1 MVAGV
6 LVADSDWATGYVPVA
21 IVMLALVFTV
31 VSFWW
36 LYARKGSIT
45 ATTPRAYAFGGTGAL
60 LRLRLPF
67 AFVNDGA
74 RALVVSDLRIV
85 GKGESGRP
93 ELRWVTT
100 RDRLRPEKDDG
111 FAYATPFS
119 IAGRSSKEAV
129 VEFEPSVGL
138 NWSPAHGVALP
149 LELQAQIH
157 PDSAWIRLVTF
168 DWWAPTGPQA
178 RAVRRTPQRADRA
191 APRLVVS
198 TDMVT
203 ATAEARTWLR
213 MNGSESWP
221 TLANDPHCP
230 SIAQRIC

>member
-1 MVAGV
+1 M
-6 LVADSDWATGYVPVA
+6 ADSGWATGYVPVA

-168 DWWAPTGPQA
+168 DWWAPTDRKRGQYVAHRNGPTEQ
-178 RAVRRTPQRADRA
+178 
-191 APRLVVS
+191 PRDS
-198 TDMVT
+198 SSP
-203 ATAEARTWLR
+203 RTW
-213 MNGSESWP
+213 
-221 TLANDPHCP
+221 
-230 SIAQRIC
+230 